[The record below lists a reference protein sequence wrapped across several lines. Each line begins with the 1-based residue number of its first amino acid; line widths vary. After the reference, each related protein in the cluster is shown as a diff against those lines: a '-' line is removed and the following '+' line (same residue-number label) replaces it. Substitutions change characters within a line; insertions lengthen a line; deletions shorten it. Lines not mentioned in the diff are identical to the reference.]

1 MGIPEYEAKRYE
13 GRVREGGILLPV
25 HCDNSEWVKR
35 AKELLEHTGAQD
47 IGSAAEK
54 RADFDSADKPHPRDA
69 AGVERD
75 TVYRDTTVE
84 RKTY

>member
-1 MGIPEYEAKRYE
+1 
-13 GRVREGGILLPV
+13 
-25 HCDNSEWVKR
+25 VKR

-47 IGSAAEK
+47 IGSAGEK
-54 RADFDSADKPHPRDA
+54 RADFDATEKPHPRDA
-69 AGVERD
+69 SGVESD